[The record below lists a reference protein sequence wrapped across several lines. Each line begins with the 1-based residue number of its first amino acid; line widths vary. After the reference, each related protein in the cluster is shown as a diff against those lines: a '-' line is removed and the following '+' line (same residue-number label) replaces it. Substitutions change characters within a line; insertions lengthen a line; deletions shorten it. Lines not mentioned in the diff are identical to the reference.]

1 MSEYISQLS
10 SVQREAAVNY
20 KGPALVIAGAGSGKT
35 RVLTCRIAH
44 MIAQGVAPS
53 SILALTFTN
62 KAASQMR
69 ERISTVVDSN
79 AARQLWMGTFHALF
93 SRILRQEAEHI
104 GFPSSFTI
112 YETSDS
118 RNLVK
123 AIVKEMNLSDEK
135 YKPKDIF
142 SRISLM
148 KNSLTTPAIYANQAT
163 FISED
168 MQAGRGEFSNIY
180 RTYMK
185 RCKQNGAM
193 DFDDLLLYTNILFK
207 EKPDVLRK
215 YQERFEYILVDEYQ
229 DTNFSQYLIIKKL
242 SELRQNICVVGD
254 DAQSIYS
261 FRGAKIENILRFQ
274 KDYPNVVVHKLEQ
287 NYRSTQNIVGAAN
300 SIIARN
306 SNQLKKSVF
315 SKNEEGELIQLTR
328 SEGDREEAVS
338 VCRDIEMIHRE
349 GVAYSGMAVLYRTNS
364 QSKAFEDQLR
374 MRQIPYKIYGG
385 LSFYQRAEIKNIIA
399 YVRLIV
405 NEHDDEAI
413 KRIINFPLRGI
424 GTTSIAKIE
433 EYARTKGVSFWNVVT
448 TSPAADI
455 GINGGTAKKVADF
468 VALIKELKGK
478 KEEIDVYELVFEL
491 VRRSGIVALYRD
503 NPAPESQSAYE
514 NVEEMI
520 NSLKMQVEATAK
532 EEDIKLMADTWIQD
546 VTLLTDMDENKD
558 SDKEIKQEVTLMT
571 IHSAKGLEF
580 DTVYIVGVEEGTFP
594 SSRSV
599 DEIDKL
605 EEERRLFYVALTRA
619 IKRLRV
625 SFALNRY
632 KWGSVTPTLPSRF
645 LKEIDKKYID
655 EPELLSSQN
664 MYIEEEQVEK
674 EEKPSRT
681 LYGENRSVRGGGGL
695 KSAPQTQRPAPAT
708 QRTAPVTQR
717 TTPTVPTNMRR
728 VSPKSAFSDS
738 MPTVTTDLKIGD
750 RVEHNRFGFG
760 VIVEM
765 EPFNGDIKVTVNFDL
780 HNEKILLM
788 KFAKLE
794 KVVQ

>member
-10 SVQREAAVNY
+10 DVQREAAVNY

-44 MIAQGVAPS
+44 MIAEGVAPS

-62 KAASQMR
+62 KAASEMR
-69 ERISTVVDSN
+69 ERIASVIDPS

-104 GFPSSFTI
+104 GFPSTFTI

-163 FISED
+163 LISED

-207 EKPDVLRK
+207 DKPDVLRK

-242 SELRQNICVVGD
+242 SEFRQNICVVGD

-274 KDYPNVVVHKLEQ
+274 KDYPKVVVHKLEQ
-287 NYRSTQNIVGAAN
+287 NYRSTQTIVGAAN

-306 SNQLKKSVF
+306 SNQLKKNVF

-328 SEGDREEAVS
+328 AEGDREEAVS
-338 VCRDIEMIHRE
+338 VCRDIERIHRE
-349 GVAYSGMAVLYRTNS
+349 GVDYSDMAVLYRTNS

-424 GTTSIAKIE
+424 GATSIAKIE
-433 EYARTKGVSFWNVVT
+433 EYARARDVSFWSVVT
-448 TSPAADI
+448 TSSPTDI
-455 GINGGTAKKVADF
+455 GLNNGTAKKIADF
-468 VALIKELKGK
+468 VALINELKGK
-478 KEEIDVYELVFEL
+478 KEEMDVYELVFEL

-520 NSLKMQVEATAK
+520 NSLKAQVEATAK
-532 EEDIKLMADTWIQD
+532 EEDIKLLADTWIQD
-546 VTLLTDMDENKD
+546 VTLLTDMDD
-558 SDKEIKQEVTLMT
+558 DKETKKEVKQEVTLMT

-580 DTVYIVGVEEGTFP
+580 NTVYIVGVEEGTFP

-599 DEIDKL
+599 DDMNGL
-605 EEERRLFYVALTRA
+605 EEERRLFYVAVTRA
-619 IKRLRV
+619 IKRLRI
-625 SFALNRY
+625 SFALSRY

-664 MYIEEEQVEK
+664 KFIDEEP

-681 LYGENRSVRGGGGL
+681 LYGENRAERGGGGL
-695 KSAPQTQRPAPAT
+695 KSLPPAQRSVPPTQRTQRPSVSPT
-708 QRTAPVTQR
+708 QPQ
-717 TTPTVPTNMRR
+717 NSNLKR
-728 VSPKSAFSDS
+728 VAPKSAFSDS
-738 MPTVTTDLKIGD
+738 MPTMTTDLKVGD
-750 RVEHNRFGFG
+750 KVEHNRFGFG

-765 EPFNGDIKVTVNFDL
+765 EPFNGDIKVTVHFDL
-780 HNEKILLM
+780 HDNKTLLM

-794 KVVQ
+794 KVAQ